1 MIPVKT
7 CKILR
12 GVYGLGV
19 QGQAGRRPGV
29 TSTAQFAQTPC
40 TTTTRLA
47 GCTRALHQ
55 AQTHLPASNDL
66 IAYFQN

>member
-1 MIPVKT
+1 MIQIKT
-7 CKILR
+7 CKIHT
-12 GVYGLGV
+12 GVYGLVV

-29 TSTAQFAQTPC
+29 TSTAQFAPTPY
-40 TTTTRLA
+40 TPTTRLA